1 MSKRPGSNKDSVHV
15 IFVSQADFH
24 EARFIPSPKAGAE
37 ASLVLTVQCSEKAR
51 VDNLSFRPFDALKMC
66 ESMAMALQTGGC
78 DGIER
83 IARALVPS
91 IPPQLPLGPI
101 DAVAIEDNPRK
112 EAADTTSDP
121 ACPRTIAV
129 VPVVFLATVFGE
141 ANAEP
146 RKKFVA
152 ISLAR
157 ATGAVEQYA
166 MEPHEALML
175 AEALTGTLAKFGS
188 HEARRMAKSIRE
200 RVR

>member
-1 MSKRPGSNKDSVHV
+1 
-15 IFVSQADFH
+15 
-24 EARFIPSPKAGAE
+24 
-37 ASLVLTVQCSEKAR
+37 
-51 VDNLSFRPFDALKMC
+51 MC
-66 ESMAMALQTGGC
+66 ESIAVALQTGGC

-83 IARALVPS
+83 IARALLPS

-101 DAVAIEDNPRK
+101 NAVAIEDKARQG
-112 EAADTTSDP
+112 AVDTTSDP
-121 ACPRTIAV
+121 ARTRTISV

-141 ANAEP
+141 ANTEP
-146 RKKFVA
+146 RKKFIA
-152 ISLAR
+152 ISLGR